1 VIKLF
6 IILSYLLYAQEESSS
21 LSPARL
27 SHLIQKGKK
36 ISQKVCD
43 ENKLSHIKGKDL
55 IEIYKQLDKIEPCI
69 RLNKRNIEA
78 LSYFLISK
86 KSSDR
91 IERIVVPKDSRCPVC
106 GMFINKYPKWV
117 ALMQIDGKVYY
128 FDGVKDM
135 MKYYIFDSDFPY
147 HRDRIREMKVTDFY
161 TLKEIDAKDAFYV
174 LGSNVYGPMG
184 DELVPFEKKEEAKN
198 FMREHNGDKM
208 IQFKEITPN
217 IVMALDGIEYN
228 D

>member
-1 VIKLF
+1 MIKLF
-6 IILSYLLYAQEESSS
+6 IILSFLLYAHEESSS

-27 SHLIQKGKK
+27 SHLIKKGKK

-43 ENKLSHIKGKDL
+43 TDKISQIKGKNL
-55 IEIYKQLDKIEPCI
+55 IEIYKQLDNIQPCI
-69 RLNKRNIEA
+69 PLNKRNIEA

-86 KSSDR
+86 KSSNR
-91 IERIVVPKDSRCPVC
+91 IEKIIVPKDSRCPVC

-117 ALMQIDGKVYY
+117 ALMKIDDKKEY

-147 HRDRIREMKVTDFY
+147 HRDKIREMKVTNFY

-174 LGSNVYGPMG
+174 IGSNIYGPMG
-184 DELVPFEKKEEAKN
+184 DELVPFEKKDEAKN

-208 IQFKEITPN
+208 IQFKEITPK
-217 IVMALDGIEYN
+217 IVMALDGIEYH